1 MKNCGGSFFSR
12 PFYFQ
17 LALFLRHFAQKSVCR
32 FVYFSRFFVFDLKY
46 NFFSLIYFV
55 TCAKITIVNIPM
67 GIGYVIFDK
76 KIGGTL
82 MTNEYVTP
90 KIDVVSTAAADVISS
105 SITYDENE
113 VYEDK
118 FFSV

>member
-1 MKNCGGSFFSR
+1 
-12 PFYFQ
+12 
-17 LALFLRHFAQKSVCR
+17 
-32 FVYFSRFFVFDLKY
+32 
-46 NFFSLIYFV
+46 
-55 TCAKITIVNIPM
+55 M